1 MAFLVPAVIESSS
14 LIFSEIPMPCGQTA
28 SHLPHPTH
36 ADGLLSSGSDI
47 MYMAE
52 MNPPPVK
59 LANNSGCFVF
69 LWLFK
74 AG

>member
-1 MAFLVPAVIESSS
+1 MALTVPAVMASSS
-14 LIFSEIPMPCGQTA
+14 SIFSEILMPWGQTF
-28 SHLPHPTH
+28 SQLPHPTH

-59 LANNSGCFVF
+59 LVS
-69 LWLFK
+69 L
-74 AG
+74 